1 MKGEK
6 MTDNERLVSE
16 AARFAEEKHQGQ
28 VRKGTERPYIVH
40 PRAVLEIAATMT
52 SEPYILA
59 AAVLHDTIEDT
70 GTTREDIEERFG
82 KKVADLVDAE
92 SQEKGKS
99 WYERKS
105 HTIEHVKAA
114 KNDVKIVCLADKLA
128 NIRDMYYDHLEAGEE
143 LWKRFKQHDPSVI
156 GWYYRG
162 VMEALRKDMSDFAA
176 FKELEEIYGKLF
188 GKYPELSDEEAAK
201 RGV

>member
-1 MKGEK
+1 
-6 MTDNERLVSE
+6 
-16 AARFAEEKHQGQ
+16 
-28 VRKGTERPYIVH
+28 
-40 PRAVLEIAATMT
+40 MT

-70 GTTREDIEERFG
+70 EATREDIEERFG
-82 KKVADLVDAE
+82 KEVADLVDAE

-114 KNDVKIVCLADKLA
+114 QKDVKIVCLSDKLA
-128 NIRDMYYDHLEAGEE
+128 NIRDMYYDHQETGEE

-156 GWYYRG
+156 GWYYGG
-162 VMEALRKDMSDFAA
+162 VMEALRKDMSGFAA

-201 RGV
+201 RAV

>member
-1 MKGEK
+1 
-6 MTDNERLVSE
+6 MTDNKRLVAE
-16 AARFAEEKHQGQ
+16 AIEFAAEKHQGQ

-40 PRAVLEIAATMT
+40 PCAVLGIAATMT

-70 GTTREDIEERFG
+70 EATREDIEERFG

-92 SQEKGKS
+92 SQEKEKS

-114 KNDVKIVCLADKLA
+114 QKDVKIVCLADKLA
-128 NIRDMYYDHLEAGEE
+128 NIRDMYYDHQETGEE
-143 LWKRFKQHDPSVI
+143 LWKRFNQQDPSVI
-156 GWYYRG
+156 GWYYGG
-162 VMEALRKDMSDFAA
+162 VMEALRKDMSGFAA

-188 GKYPELSDEEAAK
+188 GKYPELSDEEASK
-201 RGV
+201 RAV